1 MPTTRG
7 TNNRVAAGLPLQ
19 TSNASDLPA
28 SSVNSLLAN
37 VPRTSSAIVPGSSA
51 IPASAPDVPS
61 PAFLASVVTAVRE
74 ALAAEQAVTSSS
86 LQAPVQP
93 SSVAGAIGGVPPTFS
108 DQSLQS
114 QASMLAASGL
124 GFSSPL
130 CRSDRLL
137 SRKQSFVLP
146 PGYSPVPPKLVTQI
160 ALNKFVEFS
169 DLLSTNIEQ
178 SQSADNDPQL
188 LFDGRVV
195 ITSTQKKPKKRIED
209 IGTWMEALSVY
220 CCVLTAYFP
229 NRAKDLLLYQM
240 MILRTYR
247 HFSGRV
253 WLAYDRVFRE
263 HAAATNLTDWSAVNV
278 QLFNFYAA
286 GAVVRGDAVN
296 VLSEPHGAP
305 SSNVICR
312 SWNSGRCVAL
322 STRCRFAHKCSNCHG
337 QHRVGDCSI
346 SSNKQTAESKCPPA
360 SPPHSRSKSRRS

>member
-137 SRKQSFVLP
+137 SRKVGQTLL
-146 PGYSPVPPKLVTQI
+146 Y
-160 ALNKFVEFS
+160 
-169 DLLSTNIEQ
+169 LLSCLPFLHRL
-178 SQSADNDPQL
+178 SLRSL
-188 LFDGRVV
+188 L
-195 ITSTQKKPKKRIED
+195 P
-209 IGTWMEALSVY
+209 A
-220 CCVLTAYFP
+220 A
-229 NRAKDLLLYQM
+229 
-240 MILRTYR
+240 
-247 HFSGRV
+247 
-253 WLAYDRVFRE
+253 VFRV
-263 HAAATNLTDWSAVNV
+263 AARIFSSA
-278 QLFNFYAA
+278 AKA
-286 GAVVRGDAVN
+286 GD
-296 VLSEPHGAP
+296 S
-305 SSNVICR
+305 
-312 SWNSGRCVAL
+312 
-322 STRCRFAHKCSNCHG
+322 
-337 QHRVGDCSI
+337 DCFEQVCGI
-346 SSNKQTAESKCPPA
+346 
-360 SPPHSRSKSRRS
+360 